1 MSEAKIEFVET
12 VDNSPSDQFDY
23 YGEYP
28 QGTEWTN
35 WDIYRF
41 TTPDGQEFYFKSGKV
56 YNSYGNQDGSAH
68 PVLCKR
74 STKVINVW
82 E

>member
-1 MSEAKIEFVET
+1 MSDARIEFVESI
-12 VDNSPSDQFDY
+12 DNAPSGHFDY

-35 WDIYRF
+35 WDVYKL
-41 TTPDGQEFYFKSGKV
+41 TTSNGEVIYFKTGKI
-56 YNSYGNQDGSAH
+56 YNSYGNQDGSCP
-68 PVLCKR
+68 PVICKKT
-74 STKVINVW
+74 TKVVNTW